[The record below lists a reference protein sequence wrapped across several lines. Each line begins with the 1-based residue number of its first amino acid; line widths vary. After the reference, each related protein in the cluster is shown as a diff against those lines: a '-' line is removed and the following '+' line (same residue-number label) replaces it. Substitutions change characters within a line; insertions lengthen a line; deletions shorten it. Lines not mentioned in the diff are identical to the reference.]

1 MLCHSKP
8 SPFSKAE
15 FLVLTDSFASLI
27 YRLCENNFLSFDLGY
42 FSWGG
47 FADFFGKNVCCCG
60 TLTEPLSQGRLKFK
74 FCKSR
79 NMGVD

>member
-27 YRLCENNFLSFDLGY
+27 YELCKQLF
-42 FSWGG
+42 
-47 FADFFGKNVCCCG
+47 
-60 TLTEPLSQGRLKFK
+60 
-74 FCKSR
+74 
-79 NMGVD
+79 